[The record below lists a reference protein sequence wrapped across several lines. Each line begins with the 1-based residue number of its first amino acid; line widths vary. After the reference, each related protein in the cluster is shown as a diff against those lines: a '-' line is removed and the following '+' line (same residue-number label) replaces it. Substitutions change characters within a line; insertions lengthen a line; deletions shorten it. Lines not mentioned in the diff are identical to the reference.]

1 MTRLND
7 LPLQHLQ
14 FYVTTEYPCGYLAGY
29 SARSLAVIP
38 AHLIDTRAYSE
49 LVRMGFRRSGYY
61 TYRPHC
67 DHCQA
72 CVPVRLRI
80 KDFTPSR
87 SQRRAWK
94 QHQELEVNILPLTF
108 SQEHYD
114 LYATYQKSR
123 HAGGGMD
130 ADNVEQYRNFL
141 MQSQVDSMLV
151 EFRDNGQLRMV
162 SVVDRLSD
170 GLSAVYAFY
179 DANVED
185 ASYGTYN
192 VLWLVEYC
200 KSLGLP
206 YLYLGYWIA
215 NSRKM
220 AYKAKFRPIEGL
232 AGDRWEE
239 LSQIA
244 G

>member
-1 MTRLND
+1 MTRPND

-29 SARSLAVIP
+29 NARSLAVIP

-80 KDFTPSR
+80 NDFKASR

-94 QHQELEVNILPLTF
+94 LHQDLQASILPLTF

-130 ADNVEQYRNFL
+130 ADSVEQYRNFL

-151 EFRDNGQLRMV
+151 EFRENGQLRMV

-179 DANVED
+179 DASVEN

-192 VLWLVEYC
+192 VLWLAECC

-206 YLYLGYWIA
+206 YLYLGYWIE

-220 AYKAKFRPIEGL
+220 AYKARFRPLEGL
-232 AGDRWEE
+232 DGERWEE
-239 LSQIA
+239 LSQID

>member
-94 QHQELEVNILPLTF
+94 QHQKLEVNILPLTF

-179 DANVED
+179 DASVED